1 MTECIKKW
9 STANIKWEIDMTT
22 IITQYL
28 PYVLIGL
35 GIGYLVTTG
44 VTGGA
49 TELDYRKQDVEAQ
62 KARFKMLADRP
73 RSGNRII

>member
-1 MTECIKKW
+1 M
-9 STANIKWEIDMTT
+9 T

-49 TELDYRKQDVEAQ
+49 TELDYRKQDVEAR
-62 KARFKMLADRP
+62 KARFKMLADQP